1 MLKMFEFLN
10 FFTPKSQ
17 QKVVAEGHEH
27 IAFNSQN
34 LVFLLETPE
43 EKEMWGKLS
52 YKVWK
57 ASKNHTDMTD

>member
-1 MLKMFEFLN
+1 MFGLIN

-43 EKEMWGKLS
+43 EKETWRKLS

-57 ASKNHTDMTD
+57 AVSKHTDMTD

>member
-17 QKVVAEGHEH
+17 QKVVAEEQKH

-43 EKEMWGKLS
+43 EKEMWENYLTRSGKRQKTILI
-52 YKVWK
+52 
-57 ASKNHTDMTD
+57 

>member
-1 MLKMFEFLN
+1 MFGLVN
-10 FFTPKSQ
+10 FFTPKSLE
-17 QKVVAEGHEH
+17 KKVAEGHEH

-43 EKEMWGKLS
+43 EKEMWRKLS

-57 ASKNHTDMTD
+57 ASSKHTDMTD